1 MAHRGQVRRIDKIT
15 PFKSGTKLSA
25 LCIYFVHIVDLIGL
39 EFEPGGQ
46 ERLDVKSVLGVRVG
60 GVWVIGVFGDVVLV
74 REERPHTTQLE
85 DALAAV
91 HDGQF
96 ILAHKLFATMS
107 SDEFNKS
114 QNQRA
119 T

>member
-1 MAHRGQVRRIDKIT
+1 MASKEAVAASRYDHSF
-15 PFKSGTKLSA
+15 PSGTDLRA
-25 LCIYFVHIVDLIGL
+25 LCVHFVYVVDLIGL
-39 EFEPGGQ
+39 RFEPGGQ
-46 ERLDVKSVLGVRVG
+46 KRLNVKGVLGVRIGCELEVG
-60 GVWVIGVFGDVVLV
+60 VLGDVVLV

-107 SDEFNKS
+107 SDEFKN
-114 QNQRA
+114 
-119 T
+119 